1 MKNKRVLVTG
11 GGSGIGRAIAV
22 EAASQGAETV
32 IVADISPG
40 LLAETE
46 TLIAAAGAKS
56 VALRID
62 MSDGQQVREM
72 IDAAVAAAGGLDTL
86 INNVGVIDTGFV
98 PGEQANVVDLP
109 EEVWDAVM
117 NINVKSMWL
126 ATKYAAPQLRA
137 SDRGPSIVNAASV
150 SGMMGYKTPA
160 YSVSKA
166 AVIQLTRTTAISLAD
181 EVRCNS
187 FSPGSFRTTMAQK
200 HIDAAAD
207 PVEQERHMS
216 GAHLI
221 PRLGDPVEV
230 ARVACF
236 LASDAASFMTGTN
249 VPVDGGT
256 MAWRGLRS

>member
-32 IVADISPG
+32 IVADISSE

-46 TLIAAAGAKS
+46 ALIAAAGAKS

-62 MSDGQQVREM
+62 MSDGEQVRQM

-86 INNVGVIDTGFV
+86 VNNVGVIDTGFV
-98 PGEQANVVDLP
+98 PGEQANIVDLP
-109 EEVWDAVM
+109 EDVWDAVM

-126 ATKYAAPQLRA
+126 ATKYAAPHLRT

-166 AVIQLTRTTAISLAD
+166 AVIQLTRTTAISLAN

-256 MAWRGLRS
+256 MAWRGLRT

>member
-22 EAASQGAETV
+22 EAAAQGAETV
-32 IVADISPG
+32 IVADISPES
-40 LLAETE
+40 LAETE
-46 TLIAAAGAKS
+46 ALISAAGANV
-56 VALRID
+56 VALRVD
-62 MSDGQQVREM
+62 MSDGEQVRAM
-72 IDAAVAAAGGLDTL
+72 IADAVAAAGGLDTL
-86 INNVGVIDTGFV
+86 VNNVGVIDTGFV
-98 PGEQANVVDLP
+98 PGEQANIVDLP

-126 ATKYAAPQLRA
+126 ATKYAAPHLRA
-137 SDRGPSIVNAASV
+137 SNRGPSIVNAASV

-187 FSPGSFRTTMAQK
+187 FSPGSFRTAMAQR
-200 HIDAAAD
+200 HIDAATD

-256 MAWRGLRS
+256 MAWRGLRA

>member
-1 MKNKRVLVTG
+1 MQDKRVLVTG

-22 EAASQGAETV
+22 EAAAQGAETV
-32 IVADISPG
+32 VVADISAE

-56 VALRID
+56 VALRVD
-62 MSDGQQVREM
+62 VSDGAQVRQM
-72 IDAAVAAAGGLDTL
+72 IDDAVAAAGGLDTL
-86 INNVGVIDTGFV
+86 VNNVGVIDTGFV
-98 PGEQANVVDLP
+98 PGEQANIVDLP
-109 EEVWDAVM
+109 EDVWDAVM

-126 ATKYAAPQLRA
+126 ATKYAAPHLRA
-137 SDRGPSIVNAASV
+137 SDREPSIVNAASV

-166 AVIQLTRTTAISLAD
+166 AVIQLTRTTAISLAN

-200 HIDAAAD
+200 HIDAAED
-207 PVEQERHMS
+207 PVVQERFMS

>member
-11 GGSGIGRAIAV
+11 GGSGLGRAIAV
-22 EAASQGAETV
+22 EAATQGAETV
-32 IVADISPG
+32 VIADISPD

-46 TLIAAAGAKS
+46 ALISAAGATS
-56 VALRID
+56 VALRVD
-62 MSDGQQVREM
+62 MSDGAQVRSM
-72 IDAAVAAAGGLDTL
+72 IDEAVAAAGGLDTL
-86 INNVGVIDTGFV
+86 VNNVGVIDTGFV
-98 PGEQANVVDLP
+98 PGEQANIVDLP

-126 ATKYAAPQLRA
+126 AIKYAAPHLRA

-221 PRLGDPVEV
+221 PRIGDPIEV

-256 MAWRGLRS
+256 MAWRGLRV

>member
-1 MKNKRVLVTG
+1 MQDKRVLVTG

-22 EAASQGAETV
+22 EAAAQGAETV
-32 IVADISPG
+32 VVADISAE

-46 TLIAAAGAKS
+46 ALVAAAGAKS
-56 VALRID
+56 VVLRVD
-62 MSDGQQVREM
+62 VSESDQVRSM
-72 IDAAVAAAGGLDTL
+72 IDDAVAAAGGLDTL
-86 INNVGVIDTGFV
+86 VNNVGVIDTGFV
-98 PGEQANVVDLP
+98 HADRANVVDLA
-109 EEVWDAVM
+109 EDVWDAVM
-117 NINVKSMWL
+117 TINVRSMWL
-126 ATKYAAPQLRA
+126 ATKYAAPQLRT

-150 SGMMGYKTPA
+150 SGMMGYRTAA

-166 AVIQLTRTTAISLAD
+166 AVIQLTKVTAINLAN

-187 FSPGSFRTTMAQK
+187 FSPGSFRTSMSQR

-207 PVEQERHMS
+207 PIEQERNMS

-221 PRLGDPVEV
+221 PRLGDPVEA

-236 LASDAASFMTGTN
+236 LGSDAASFITGAN

-256 MAWRGLRS
+256 MAWRGLRA